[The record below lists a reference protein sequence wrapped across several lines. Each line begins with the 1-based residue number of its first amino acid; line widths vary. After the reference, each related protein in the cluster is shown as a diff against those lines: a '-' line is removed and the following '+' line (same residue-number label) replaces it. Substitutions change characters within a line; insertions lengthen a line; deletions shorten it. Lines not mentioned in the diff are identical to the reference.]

1 VIGGAD
7 HSCAETVFLAV
18 SRNGPPTVSYP
29 PGGNFAAIF
38 KPTYPSTARRPW
50 RTSYVQRPD
59 FKFFTLNFTL
69 SRELHP
75 FENRAL
81 LERSRAAFARISI
94 TRREEPLNTYAVC
107 TIFSWLSVISQRQD
121 FMAVLSASTDSSRQS
136 GHVCVVPA
144 SNASS
149 KAWRALAN
157 AACRLHA
164 SGPSS
169 RSAEMV
175 DLLKI
180 VDRRG
185 NAFHSRLQLEGKKL
199 RVVP

>member
-1 VIGGAD
+1 MVRQR
-7 HSCAETVFLAV
+7 LA
-18 SRNGPPTVSYP
+18 TP

-94 TRREEPLNTYAVC
+94 TRREEPLRWHSVYATSDSC
-107 TIFSWLSVISQRQD
+107 TARQHEQD
-121 FMAVLSASTDSSRQS
+121 M
-136 GHVCVVPA
+136 
-144 SNASS
+144 
-149 KAWRALAN
+149 
-157 AACRLHA
+157 
-164 SGPSS
+164 
-169 RSAEMV
+169 
-175 DLLKI
+175 
-180 VDRRG
+180 
-185 NAFHSRLQLEGKKL
+185 L
-199 RVVP
+199 RVLHLRLYYLTKLEMLLEPVGDPSIVADDTNGAIGVR